1 MKNLGPLLFC
11 ITFSIIGFAQDT
23 IAIDKSSYYG
33 IDENHKMIV
42 FQQLFLDSLVLNA
55 NKIERF
61 ELEGE
66 TYSMLENQQALL
78 TTESYDVVKA
88 TDTFKLF
95 VTSLPIIKLNST
107 DSIVDE
113 PKRHATFSYVD
124 IASSFKSNVGIEWRG
139 NSALK
144 YPKKSYDLELREDRF
159 SEKSINFK
167 FGSLRDDDDWVMN
180 SVYNEPLKL
189 RSYFSTKLWLD
200 VQKPHY
206 IAEEPKAK
214 SYTDMVFA
222 EVFLNETYQGVYL
235 FSEQLDRKLL
245 QLKKI
250 KGDTVLGELFKAGS
264 YNDGTAFKAAPE
276 FNNAFPHWAGFEMEY
291 PYENYE
297 AHWDNLH
304 DFIAFVSNSTDSE
317 FKNKISSYL
326 DIDNA
331 VDYFLFINLLR
342 GTDNMSKNYF
352 LAKYDQDT
360 PYFFVPWD
368 LDGVMG
374 TIQDGKRIAT
384 TDDIL
389 TNNLFQRL
397 KATNASDYRAKVKAR
412 WKELRT
418 NVYSGMKL
426 FEHLDST
433 YNLMN
438 DQKIYERDELAWGRT
453 NKIADD
459 YEYLKKWLS
468 ERLVYLDSVFEEF
481 E

>member
-1 MKNLGPLLFC
+1 LNTNELKRFKLEG
-11 ITFSIIGFAQDT
+11 
-23 IAIDKSSYYG
+23 
-33 IDENHKMIV
+33 MIYV
-42 FQQLFLDSLVLNA
+42 MQNREQQLLN
-55 NKIERF
+55 
-61 ELEGE
+61 
-66 TYSMLENQQALL
+66 
-78 TTESYDVVKA
+78 TESFNVVKA
-88 TDTFKLF
+88 TDTFQLF
-95 VTSLPIIKLNST
+95 VTRLPIIKLNPT

-113 PKRHATFSYVD
+113 PKRHATLSYLD
-124 IASSFKSNVGIEWRG
+124 GSTRFRANIGIEWRG

-144 YPKKSYDLELREDRF
+144 YPKKSYDLELRKDRF
-159 SEKSINFK
+159 SEESMDFK
-167 FGSLRDDDDWVMN
+167 FGSLRKDDDWVMN

-200 VQKPHY
+200 VQTPRY
-206 IAEEPKAK
+206 ISEEPKAK
-214 SYTDMVFA
+214 SFTDMLFA

-250 KGDTVLGELFKAGS
+250 KGDTVRGELFKAGS
-264 YNDGTAFKAAPE
+264 YNDGTAFKAAPK

-304 DFIAFVSNSTDSE
+304 DFIAFVSNSNDSE
-317 FKNKISSYL
+317 FKNNISSYL

-342 GTDNMSKNYF
+342 GTDNISKNYF
-352 LAKYDQDT
+352 LAKYDQDA

-374 TIQDGKRIAT
+374 TIQDGKRIPT

-389 TNNLFQRL
+389 TNNLFDRL
-397 KATNASDYRAKVKAR
+397 KATNASDYNNKVQTR

-418 NVYSGMKL
+418 KMYSDSQL
-426 FEHLDST
+426 FERLE
-433 YNLMN
+433 
-438 DQKIYERDELAWGRT
+438 KIFMLLRDNKVYERDELVWGRMNT
-453 NKIADD
+453 ISDD

-468 ERLVYLDSVFEEF
+468 QRLVYLDTFFVEF
-481 E
+481 